1 MKIVANNYETK
12 DIIRI
17 MRECTNKTQPDFGKQ
32 IGMSGSSIQSYE
44 RGIRKYKF
52 ETLMKIAHKYN
63 FVVIIEKNEPY
74 STNGK

>member
-1 MKIVANNYETK
+1 
-12 DIIRI
+12 
-17 MRECTNKTQPDFGKQ
+17 MRECTDKTQPDFGKQ

-63 FVVIIEKNEPY
+63 FVIIIEK
-74 STNGK
+74 K